1 MRNEIKRD
9 LGISDRFIDRID
21 YLTYFDCLTE
31 DRQSKGN
38 EIDLKSSYPKKIYAN
53 RDCRY
58 IGRYYK
64 ISSTTLWIGYELN
77 NSVGKR
83 FSFQLFF
90 NNDKSEWNKKLNDL
104 DINFEKKI
112 CKIDGSKPWYIF
124 YLDEA
129 LIYLQGKSEVQS
141 TLNQED
147 YESASSDDED
157 KTMNFDD
164 AKSEIF
170 NTITEVLRLLKLS
183 T

>member
-1 MRNEIKRD
+1 MD
-9 LGISDRFIDRID
+9 ISSQNTKF
-21 YLTYFDCLTE
+21 L
-31 DRQSKGN
+31 
-38 EIDLKSSYPKKIYAN
+38 AN

-83 FSFQLFF
+83 FSFQLFL
-90 NNDKSEWNKKLNDL
+90 NNDKSDWKEKLINS

-112 CKIDGSKPWYIF
+112 CKADSSKPWYIF

-129 LIYLQGKSEVQS
+129 LIDLQGKSEVQS

-147 YESASSDDED
+147 SESASSDDED

-170 NTITEVLRLLKLS
+170 KTITEVLRLLKLS